1 MSAVP
6 DVAACQAYLGSAA
19 ASWTADQFEDAFAAE
34 RKSQAR
40 KCRVPAAA
48 ATTWPDD
55 LAEAL
60 FRRVHR
66 NLAMRNLPLSVQQV
80 EGGGIRIGSSDSEIR
95 RLEGPFRKV
104 RVG

>member
-6 DVAACQAYLGSAA
+6 DVAACQAYLGQAA
-19 ASWTADQFEDAFAAE
+19 ASWTAEQFADALAAE
-34 RKSQAR
+34 QKAQAR
-40 KCRVPAAA
+40 KCRVPSPNAA
-48 ATTWPDD
+48 TWPDD

-80 EGGGIRIGSSDSEIR
+80 EGGGLRIGASDPEIR
-95 RLEGPFRKV
+95 RLEAPYRKV
-104 RVG
+104 GIG

>member
-1 MSAVP
+1 VSTVP
-6 DVAACQAYLGSAA
+6 DVAACKAYLGQAA
-19 ASWTADQFEDAFAAE
+19 ASWTDDQFTDALAAE

-40 KCRVPAAA
+40 RCRVPAAT
-48 ATTWPDD
+48 ATAWPDD

-95 RLEGPFRKV
+95 RLEAPFRKV

>member
-6 DVAACQAYLGSAA
+6 DVAACQAYMGQAA
-19 ASWTADQFEDAFAAE
+19 ASWTLAQFEDAFAAE
-34 RKSQAR
+34 SKAQAR
-40 KCRVPAAA
+40 KCRVPAAT

-60 FRRVHR
+60 MRRVHR

-80 EGGGIRIGSSDSEIR
+80 EGGGIRIGSNDPEIR

-104 RVG
+104 RIG